1 MNREGGVEVRVLELV
16 NISGDEPVVE
26 KDSATLDRN
35 GNVAYKGTRVRA
47 IVGKYLVDHAPGE
60 VFDKM
65 ANWSNGY
72 VQLQER
78 ER

>member
-1 MNREGGVEVRVLELV
+1 MVD
-16 NISGDEPVVE
+16 ISGDEPVVE
-26 KDSATLDRN
+26 EDSATLDRN
-35 GNVAYKGTRVRA
+35 GKVSYKGMRVRA
-47 IVGKYLVDHAPGE
+47 IIGRFFIDHEPGD
-60 VFDKM
+60 VFDRM